1 MERAMSDDWMPGE
14 LALFREWEREDEF
27 EEFYSEWLDSIPE
40 EVVVSRDL
48 VMDILDGMEAH
59 EAVEWL
65 EANEIGERPRTEWE
79 GEEPWKPARLATAP
93 YEPKG
98 NGAEG

>member
-1 MERAMSDDWMPGE
+1 MERAMSGDWMPGE

-27 EEFYSEWLDSIPE
+27 EKFYDEWLDSIPE

-48 VMDILDGMEAH
+48 VMDILDGLEAH

-65 EANEIGERPRTEWE
+65 EANGIGERPRTEWDR
-79 GEEPWKPARLATAP
+79 PTWMPAKLAVAP
-93 YEPKG
+93 YKPKKE
-98 NGAEG
+98 GAGG

>member
-1 MERAMSDDWMPGE
+1 MSGDWLPGE

-27 EEFYSEWLDSIPE
+27 EKFYSEWLDSIPE

-65 EANEIGERPRTEWE
+65 EANKIGERPRTEWDR
-79 GEEPWKPARLATAP
+79 PTWMPAKLAVAP
-93 YEPKG
+93 YEPKWKD
-98 NGAEG
+98 AEG